1 MTGITHIALP
11 NGNLT
16 LQYGIRCEAGNSHDY
31 LMNTHLQNSKSRN
44 PLLVGLCCLHHYR
57 WKCKAALNFPS
68 QRLVKSI
75 HTCTIYIRSQ
85 EFTNLP
91 QQLVYS
97 GYIKYN
103 YSQYENGLV
112 MTSLLSKPWI

>member
-68 QRLVKSI
+68 QRLVKRPFSI
-75 HTCTIYIRSQ
+75 C
-85 EFTNLP
+85 
-91 QQLVYS
+91 
-97 GYIKYN
+97 
-103 YSQYENGLV
+103 
-112 MTSLLSKPWI
+112 